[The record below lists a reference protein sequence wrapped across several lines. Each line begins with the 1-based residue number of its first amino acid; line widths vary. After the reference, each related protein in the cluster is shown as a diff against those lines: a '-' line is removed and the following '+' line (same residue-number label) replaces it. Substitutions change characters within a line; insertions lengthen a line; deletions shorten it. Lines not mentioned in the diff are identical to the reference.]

1 MLPETYFMTDFE
13 LLRKNIEQYIP
24 ITDTEFE
31 QFAADFHLRKIT
43 KKSFLLREGD
53 ICKYEAFVTKGCF
66 RIYYPDEK
74 GDAQILYFAVEGWW
88 ATDIDSFTNQRPST
102 LNIEALEDS
111 EVLLIDKPHKD
122 NLYET
127 LPKVEKMFRIM
138 NQKSL
143 VTFQRRVISSLG
155 KTADKRYLEFI
166 EKYPELE
173 QRLNQQQLAAYL
185 GISHEFLS
193 KIRKK
198 LSGK

>member
-1 MLPETYFMTDFE
+1 MTDLE
-13 LLRKNIEQYIP
+13 LLRNHIEQYIQ
-24 ITDTEFE
+24 ITDAEFE
-31 QFAADFHLRKIT
+31 QFIVNFHHRKI
-43 KKSFLLREGD
+43 KKKDFLLREGD
-53 ICKYEAFVTKGCF
+53 TCKYEAFVTKGCF
-66 RIYYPDEK
+66 RIYYSDEK
-74 GDAQILYFAVEGWW
+74 GDAQILYFAVESWW
-88 ATDIDSFTNQRPST
+88 ATDIDSFINQRPSI

-111 EVLLIDKPHKD
+111 EVLLINKPHKD
-122 NLYET
+122 LLYET

-166 EKYPELE
+166 EKYPDLE

>member
-1 MLPETYFMTDFE
+1 MTDLE
-13 LLRKNIEQYIP
+13 LLRKNIEQYIQ

-31 QFAADFHLRKIT
+31 QFTANFHFRKI
-43 KKSFLLREGD
+43 KKKEFLLQEGD
-53 ICKYEAFVTKGCF
+53 ICRYEAFVTKGCF
-66 RIYYPDEK
+66 RIYYLDEK
-74 GDAQILYFAVEGWW
+74 GDVQILYFAVESWW
-88 ATDIDSFTNQRPST
+88 ATDIDSFINEQPST
-102 LNIEALEDS
+102 LNIEALENS
-111 EVLLIDKPHKD
+111 EVLLINKPDKD
-122 NLYET
+122 TLYET

-155 KTADKRYLEFI
+155 KTADKRYLEFV
-166 EKYPELE
+166 EKYPALE

>member
-1 MLPETYFMTDFE
+1 MTGFE
-13 LLRKNIEQYIP
+13 LLRKNIEQYIRV
-24 ITDTEFE
+24 TDAEFE
-31 QFAADFHLRKIT
+31 QFTANFHLKKI
-43 KKSFLLREGD
+43 KKKTFLLREGD
-53 ICKYEAFVTKGCF
+53 TCKYEAFVTKGCF
-66 RIYYPDEK
+66 RIYYSDDK
-74 GDAQILYFAVEGWW
+74 GDAQILYFATETWW

-111 EVLLIDKPHKD
+111 EVLLINKPDKD
-122 NLYET
+122 TLYET

>member
-1 MLPETYFMTDFE
+1 MTDLE
-13 LLRKNIEQYIP
+13 LLRQHIEKYIP

-31 QFAADFHLRKIT
+31 QFAANFHHKKI
-43 KKSFLLREGD
+43 KKKAFLLREGD

-66 RIYYPDEK
+66 RIYYLDEN
-74 GDAQILYFAVEGWW
+74 GVIQIVYFAVESWW
-88 ATDIDSFTNQRPST
+88 ATDIDSFTNQRPSI

-111 EVLLIDKPHKD
+111 EILVITKPDKD
-122 NLYET
+122 TLYET
-127 LPKVEKMFRIM
+127 LPKVEKMFRIL

-155 KTADKRYLEFI
+155 KTADKRYLEFV

-173 QRLNQQQLAAYL
+173 QRLTQQHLAAYL

>member
-1 MLPETYFMTDFE
+1 MTDLD

-24 ITDTEFE
+24 ITDAEFE
-31 QFAADFHLRKIT
+31 LFAGYFKPTQL
-43 KKSFLLREGD
+43 KKKTFLLREGEV
-53 ICKYEAFVTKGCF
+53 CKYEAFVTRGCF
-66 RIYYPDEK
+66 RIFYLDEK
-74 GDAQILYFAVEGWW
+74 GFAQILYFAVEGWW
-88 ATDIDSFTNQRPST
+88 ATDIDSFINQRPSI
-102 LNIEALEDS
+102 LNIEALEDC
-111 EVLLIDKPHKD
+111 EVLLINKPNKD
-122 NLYET
+122 ILYET

-143 VTFQRRVISSLG
+143 VAFQRRVISSLG

>member
-1 MLPETYFMTDFE
+1 MTDFE
-13 LLRKNIEQYIP
+13 LLRKNIAQYIP

-31 QFAADFHLRKIT
+31 QFTAHFHLKKI
-43 KKSFLLREGD
+43 KKKEFLLREGD

-66 RIYYPDEK
+66 RIYYSNEN
-74 GDAQILYFAVEGWW
+74 GDAQILYFATETWW
-88 ATDIDSFTNQRPST
+88 ATDIDSFINQRPST

-111 EVLLIDKPHKD
+111 EVLVISKLHKD
-122 NLYET
+122 ALYET

-198 LSGK
+198 LSSR

>member
-1 MLPETYFMTDFE
+1 MTDLE
-13 LLRKNIEQYIP
+13 LLRKHVAQYIS

-31 QFAADFHLRKIT
+31 QFAANFHLKKIA
-43 KKSFLLREGD
+43 KKTFLLREGD
-53 ICKYEAFVTKGCF
+53 NCKYEAFVTKGCF
-66 RIYYPDEK
+66 RIYYSDEN
-74 GDAQILYFAVEGWW
+74 GDAQILYFATETWW
-88 ATDIDSFTNQRPST
+88 ATDIDSFTHQRPSI

-111 EVLLIDKPHKD
+111 EVLVINKRDKD
-122 NLYET
+122 LLYET

-198 LSGK
+198 LSHK

>member
-1 MLPETYFMTDFE
+1 MTDFD
-13 LLRKNIEQYIP
+13 LLKQHIGHYIP
-24 ITDTEFE
+24 ITDAEFE
-31 QFAADFHLRKIT
+31 QFTALFHQRKI
-43 KKSFLLREGD
+43 KKKDYLLREGE

-66 RIYYPDEK
+66 RIYYSDDK
-74 GDAQILYFAVEGWW
+74 GDAQILYFAVESWW
-88 ATDIDSFTNQRPST
+88 ATDIDSFTNQRPSL

-111 EVLLIDKPHKD
+111 EVLLINKADKD
-122 NLYET
+122 TLYET
-127 LPKVEKMFRIM
+127 VPTVEKMFRIM

-166 EKYPELE
+166 EKYPALE
-173 QRLNQQQLAAYL
+173 QRLSQQQLAAYL

>member
-31 QFAADFHLRKIT
+31 QFAANFHLRKIT
-43 KKSFLLREGD
+43 KKGFLLREGD

-74 GDAQILYFAVEGWW
+74 GDAQILYFAVESWW

-122 NLYET
+122 ILYET

>member
-1 MLPETYFMTDFE
+1 MIDFE
-13 LLRKNIEQYIP
+13 LLRKHIEQYIQ
-24 ITDTEFE
+24 ITDVEFE
-31 QFAADFHLRKIT
+31 QFTANFQLRKI
-43 KKSFLLREGD
+43 KRKGYLLREGE

-66 RIYYPDEK
+66 RIYYSDEN
-74 GDAQILYFAVEGWW
+74 GDACILYFAVEGWW
-88 ATDIDSFTNQRPST
+88 ATDIDSFTNQIPSS

-111 EVLLIDKPHKD
+111 EVLLINKPHKD
-122 NLYET
+122 CLYES

-166 EKYPELE
+166 EKYPALE
-173 QRLNQQQLAAYL
+173 QRINQQQLAAYL

-198 LSGK
+198 LAGK

>member
-1 MLPETYFMTDFE
+1 MTNLE
-13 LLRKNIEQYIP
+13 LLRKHIEQYIP
-24 ITDTEFE
+24 ITDQEFE
-31 QFAADFHLRKIT
+31 QFTTNFHHRKI
-43 KKSFLLREGD
+43 KKKAFLLREDD
-53 ICKYEAFVTKGCF
+53 ICQYEAFVTKGCF
-66 RIYYPDEK
+66 RIYYLDEK
-74 GDAQILYFAVEGWW
+74 GYAQILYFAVEGWW
-88 ATDIDSFTNQRPST
+88 ATDIDSFTNQRPSI

-111 EVLLIDKPHKD
+111 EVLLINKPHKD
-122 NLYET
+122 ILYDT

-143 VTFQRRVISSLG
+143 VTLQRRIISSLG

-166 EKYPELE
+166 EKYPDLA

-198 LSGK
+198 LAGK

>member
-1 MLPETYFMTDFE
+1 MTGFE
-13 LLRKNIEQYIP
+13 LLRKNIEQYIR
-24 ITDTEFE
+24 ITDAEFE
-31 QFAADFHLRKIT
+31 QFTANFHLKKI
-43 KKSFLLREGD
+43 KKKTFLLREGD

-66 RIYYPDEK
+66 RIYYSNDQ
-74 GDAQILYFAVEGWW
+74 GDAQILYFATETWW

-111 EVLLIDKPHKD
+111 EVLLISKPDKD
-122 NLYET
+122 TLYET

-155 KTADKRYLEFI
+155 KTADKRYLEFV

>member
-1 MLPETYFMTDFE
+1 MTGFE
-13 LLRKNIEQYIP
+13 LLRKNIEQYIQV
-24 ITDTEFE
+24 TDAEFE
-31 QFAADFHLRKIT
+31 QFTVNFQLKKI
-43 KKSFLLREGD
+43 KKKTFLLREGD
-53 ICKYEAFVTKGCF
+53 TCKYEAFVTKGCF
-66 RIYYPDEK
+66 RIYYSDDK
-74 GDAQILYFAVEGWW
+74 GDAQILYFATETWW

-111 EVLLIDKPHKD
+111 EVLLINKPDKD
-122 NLYET
+122 TLYET

>member
-1 MLPETYFMTDFE
+1 MTEFD
-13 LLRKNIEQYIP
+13 LLRKHIAQYIH
-24 ITDTEFE
+24 ITDAEF
-31 QFAADFHLRKIT
+31 RKFT
-43 KKSFLLREGD
+43 AGFQLKKVMRKSFLLREGE

-66 RIYYPDEK
+66 RIYYIDER
-74 GDAQILYFAVEGWW
+74 GDVQILYFAVESWW
-88 ATDIDSFTNQRPST
+88 ATDIDSFTNQCPSI

-111 EVLLIDKPHKD
+111 EALVINKTDKDLLY
-122 NLYET
+122 NT
-127 LPKVEKMFRIM
+127 LPKVEKMFRIL

-155 KTADKRYLEFI
+155 KTADKRYLEFV
-166 EKYPELE
+166 EKYPDLE
-173 QRLNQQQLAAYL
+173 QRLNQQQMAAYL